1 MEYTNKFPTAIQ
13 SPGSNLDNHFGSYLQ
28 SERPRKLIRGCNYF
42 IHWAGNFKGK
52 FQRKFQICQL
62 ACSSLDANLTIGSG
76 RIQRWLSKILPL
88 SLGNSCCCQCNSV
101 CGRETLWPI
110 VLADVNYGP
119 DSTKNICPPHR
130 ENNTIL

>member
-52 FQRKFQICQL
+52 FQKISKEISNLLAGLLFIRCQL
-62 ACSSLDANLTIGSG
+62 DHWLRPHLALAEQNSASISG
-76 RIQRWLSKILPL
+76 KFLLLSM
-88 SLGNSCCCQCNSV
+88 
-101 CGRETLWPI
+101 
-110 VLADVNYGP
+110 
-119 DSTKNICPPHR
+119 
-130 ENNTIL
+130 